1 MEHRTDMASHMATA
15 GASRVA
21 VLTNAPCPV
30 WSIQG
35 GLGLEPSGHGN
46 YHAQADARFTKTIT
60 ARWPK
65 EALT

>member
-1 MEHRTDMASHMATA
+1 MEQRTDMASRMANA

-21 VLTNAPCPV
+21 VLGNVSCPV

-35 GLGLEPSGHGN
+35 GLGLETLGHVN
-46 YHAQADARFTKTIT
+46 YHAQADARFTKTT
-60 ARWPK
+60 TSRWPK

>member
-1 MEHRTDMASHMATA
+1 MEHRSDMASHMANA

-21 VLTNAPCPV
+21 VLGTAPCPV

-35 GLGLEPSGHGN
+35 GLGLVTLGHVN
-46 YHAQADARFTKTIT
+46 YHAQADARFTKTT
-60 ARWPK
+60 TSRWPK